1 MLKIGIL
8 NLQGAVS
15 EHYDMTKK
23 TVKQM
28 NIDAEVKT
36 VRYAEDVS
44 GCDGLIISG
53 GESTV
58 IGKIL
63 FERGI
68 DKIIK
73 NEKIPIL
80 GTCAG
85 MVLLAKKTNYQQPL
99 LKLMDINVGRNSFG
113 RQIDSFETEL
123 DIIGIK
129 YPGVFIRAP
138 TLINYDKSK
147 KDIKILC
154 QLDDTIVA
162 IQQQHNIA
170 MSFHP
175 ELTEDT
181 RIHEYFIKEIIENK
195 KREKLW

>member
-15 EHYDMTKK
+15 EHYDITCK
-23 TVKQM
+23 TVEEM
-28 NIDAEVKT
+28 NIEAEVKT
-36 VRYAEDVS
+36 VRYANDVS

-68 DKIIK
+68 DKVIHDE
-73 NEKIPIL
+73 NIPIF

-85 MVLLAKKTNYQQPL
+85 MVLLAKETNYEQPL
-99 LKLMDINVGRNSFG
+99 LGLMDMNVGRNSFG
-113 RQIDSFETEL
+113 RQKDSFETEL
-123 DIIGIK
+123 DILGYK

-138 TLINYDKSK
+138 TLLSYDKSK
-147 KDIKILC
+147 EDIKILC
-154 QLDDTIVA
+154 TLDDTIVA
-162 IQQQHNIA
+162 IQQKHNIA

-181 RIHEYFIKEIIENK
+181 RIHQYFINEIIENK
-195 KREKLW
+195 KEKLW

>member
-15 EHYDMTKK
+15 EHYDITKK

-28 NIDAEVKT
+28 NIKAEVKT
-36 VRYAEDVS
+36 VRYAKDVS

-73 NEKIPIL
+73 DEQIPIF

-85 MVLLAKKTNYQQPL
+85 MVLLAKKTNYEQPL
-99 LKLMDINVGRNSFG
+99 LELMDINVARNSFG
-113 RQIDSFETEL
+113 RQKDSFETEL

-138 TLINYDKSK
+138 TLIDYDKSK

-154 QLDDTIVA
+154 TLNDTIVA

-195 KREKLW
+195 KNK

>member
-15 EHYDMTKK
+15 EHYDITKK
-23 TVKQM
+23 AIKQM
-28 NIDAEVKT
+28 NIEAEVKT
-36 VRYAEDVS
+36 VRYADDVS

-73 NEKIPIL
+73 DEKIPIF

-99 LKLMDINVGRNSFG
+99 LELMDINVARNSFG
-113 RQIDSFETEL
+113 RQKDSFETEL

-138 TLINYDKSK
+138 TLIDYDKSK

-154 QLDDTIVA
+154 TLNDTIVA

-175 ELTEDT
+175 ELTNDT
-181 RIHEYFIKEIIENK
+181 RIHEYFINELIENK
-195 KREKLW
+195 KNKN

>member
-1 MLKIGIL
+1 MLTIGIL

-15 EHYDMTKK
+15 EHYSITKTAIK
-23 TVKQM
+23 NM
-28 NIDAEVKT
+28 NINAEAKT

-44 GCDGLIISG
+44 GCNGIIISG

-68 DKIIK
+68 DQIIK
-73 NEKIPIL
+73 NEKIPVF

-85 MVLLAKKTNYQQPL
+85 MVLLGKKTNYEQPL
-99 LKLMDINVGRNSFG
+99 LGLMDIEVVRNSFG
-113 RQIDSFETEL
+113 RQKDSFETEL
-123 DIIGIK
+123 QILGET

-138 TLINYDKSK
+138 TLKSYDKTK
-147 KDIKILC
+147 KDIKVLC
-154 QLDDTIVA
+154 KVNNTIVA
-162 IQQQHNIA
+162 IQQNHNLA

-175 ELTEDT
+175 ELTNDT
-181 RIHEYFIKEIIENK
+181 RLHEYFIQEVSKCVE
-195 KREKLW
+195 

>member
-15 EHYDMTKK
+15 EHYDITKK

-28 NIDAEVKT
+28 NIKAEVKT
-36 VRYAEDVS
+36 VRYAKDVS

-73 NEKIPIL
+73 DEQIPIF

-85 MVLLAKKTNYQQPL
+85 MVLLAKKTNYEQPL
-99 LKLMDINVGRNSFG
+99 LELMDINVARNSFG
-113 RQIDSFETEL
+113 RQKDSFETEL

-138 TLINYDKSK
+138 TLIDYDKSK

-154 QLDDTIVA
+154 TLNDSIVA

-195 KREKLW
+195 KNK